1 MARFPFGIP
10 NSWFMLLYSNELAAG
25 EVKPLHYL
33 NRELVAFR
41 DASGAARVF
50 DAHCPHLGA
59 HLGHGGKV
67 VGDTLQCPFHGWRF
81 DGSGRCVQVPYADKV
96 PARAAVK
103 SWPVCERNG
112 AIFVWHHDQ
121 GAAPDFEVPLIPQ
134 YGDPEWTS
142 QWQRYDWVVKTA
154 PQEIMENAIDWPH
167 FHQVHLMDMPD
178 QRSHKFDGKM
188 FFWNVGTKKRV
199 QTMGVEDTFY
209 MEAQNWGLGYM
220 FLSYSGMFATALHT
234 GLTPIDAETTHFR
247 TAIIGRKDGRSEE
260 ETVQLLRAYMDD
272 QSLAIEQDFAIWQT
286 KKFRPRP
293 LLCDGDGPI
302 GEYRR
307 WARQFYTRD
316 WFEEASA

>member
-10 NSWFMLLYSNELAAG
+10 NSWFMLLYSDELAAG

-33 NRELVAFR
+33 GRELVAYR
-41 DASGAARVF
+41 EPGGAARVV
-50 DAHCPHLGA
+50 DAFCPHLGA
-59 HLGHGGKV
+59 HLGHGGKR

-81 DGSGRCVQVPYADKV
+81 AADGRCVHVPYADKI
-96 PARAAVK
+96 PPRAQLE

-121 GAAPDFEVPLIPQ
+121 DEPPAFEVPVIAQ
-134 YGDPEWTS
+134 YGDPDFTS
-142 QWQRYDWVVKTA
+142 SWQRYDWIVKTH

-178 QRSHKFDGKM
+178 QRSHKFDEHM
-188 FFWNVGTKKRV
+188 FTWNVGTTKRV
-199 QTMGVEDTFY
+199 QTMGGVEDTFY

-220 FLSYSGMFATALHT
+220 FLSYAGMFTTALHT

-247 TAIIGRKDGRSEE
+247 TAIIGRKDGRSED
-260 ETVQLLRAYMDD
+260 ETVALLRAYMDD

-307 WARQFYTRD
+307 WARRFYTRD
-316 WFEEASA
+316 WLEDA